1 MLTSCNSEKEGEMIF
16 FRYIKLYDRCKTF
29 NIYIFLLTVVLLLG
43 LQLRSHCGLQLL
55 YRESGKMLVGMGSLS
70 WGVNPGSVRP
80 LWGLRKTEGCKSSNA
95 LSVQSPLELCRNQ
108 VYLAVTKMVQWR

>member
-1 MLTSCNSEKEGEMIF
+1 MIF

-29 NIYIFLLTVVLLLG
+29 NIYLLLTVVLLLG
-43 LQLRSHCGLQLL
+43 LQLRSHYGLQLL
-55 YRESGKMLVGMGSLS
+55 YRESGKMLVGMGSFA

-108 VYLAVTKMVQWR
+108 VYLAVTKKVRWR